1 LKYIRDIC
9 HKAFIKAFNNREGA
23 MKKLCVF
30 CVVVMFILISVFASA
45 DEIKVGAGQAP
56 TSNILKP
63 IKEPFQKAT
72 GTSLSILPCGPK
84 AALEE
89 LLKGSVEVALG
100 GLAFDDW
107 IAMMKQEGSEVKDP
121 GSLQHIPVGK
131 DRIIAMIHKDN
142 PVNKLSKEQL
152 KDIFTGKITN
162 WKDVGGKD
170 MPVLVVW
177 TKLLGGNFLF
187 QKSILDGA
195 APATDVLA
203 VNTSEDAKATVT
215 SNPEAI
221 AIGPVA
227 LIDNTLKT
235 PETPE
240 VARPITLI
248 TKGKP
253 TPKIQ
258 KLIDFVKGEGQ
269 KYVKQ

>member
-1 LKYIRDIC
+1 
-9 HKAFIKAFNNREGA
+9 

-30 CVVVMFILISVFASA
+30 CVVVMFGLISVFASA

-107 IAMMKQEGSEVKDP
+107 
-121 GSLQHIPVGK
+121 
-131 DRIIAMIHKDN
+131 IAMIHKDN

-253 TPKIQ
+253 TPQ
-258 KLIDFVKGEGQ
+258 DTEAD
-269 KYVKQ
+269 